1 MSETTR
7 HPLPSPI
14 RLAVL
19 VVLALGLYAW
29 PVAAPAQTGLAPSDH
44 GRQLFTEHG
53 CHGCHTV
60 GKMGTPIATDL
71 SRVGARYRQAELEAW
86 LADPSRQRPT
96 AHMPRIQLTGAE
108 VKALAEYLA
117 SLR

>member
-7 HPLPSPI
+7 HHRISAI
-14 RLAVL
+14 QLAAAAA
-19 VVLALGLYAW
+19 LALGLQAW
-29 PVAAPAQTGLAPSDH
+29 PSAAPAQTGPPPIER
-44 GRQLFTEHG
+44 GRQLFTEQG

-71 SRVGARYRQAELEAW
+71 SRIGTRYRQAELEAW
-86 LADPSRQRPT
+86 LTDPARQRPT

-108 VKALAEYLA
+108 VKALAAYLA